1 MSNDLFDKIKNI
13 NVPPVPNL
21 AKGTSIPLQ
30 TGKLDKEV
38 IEAKEKELRKE
49 NYKHNWRVATFSA
62 VFGAISGFVASL
74 IFWLIENHIFS

>member
-1 MSNDLFDKIKNI
+1 MNDDLFDKIKNI
-13 NVPPVPNL
+13 DVPPVPNL

-38 IEAKEKELRKE
+38 KEAKEKEIRKE
-49 NYKHNWRVATFSA
+49 NYKHNWRVAVFGA
-62 VFGAISGFVASL
+62 VFGAIFGFIASL